1 MEPATTCSSVRIG
14 DRDMAKAILLREHGG
29 AETLLLE
36 EIDLAPPK
44 SGELQIRQTAIGV
57 NFHDIYVRTGLYK
70 TLPLPGIPGIEA
82 VGVVEKI
89 GPDVTGF
96 KIGDRI
102 GYVTFAY
109 GAYASHRNLSA
120 DSAILI
126 PDAIDDFL
134 AATLLTKGLTVE
146 MLINRVHRLEA
157 GQSILVQAAA
167 GGVGK
172 LLVQWAKAIGAL
184 VYGTAGSDEKIRIAQ
199 EAGCDVV
206 IPYRQTD
213 FVDEIMR
220 LTHGKGVDVVYDSV
234 GHDTF
239 DGSLR
244 CLAKFGH
251 LVNFGQSSGPI
262 TAFEVSRLAAGS
274 FSLTRPIIFHYTG
287 VPALRMEMAHN
298 FFKAIETGILKAEA
312 GTAFPLADVGAAHTA
327 LENRSDKGPFI
338 LIP

>member
-1 MEPATTCSSVRIG
+1 MAT
-14 DRDMAKAILLREHGG
+14 AIILREHGG
-29 AETLLLE
+29 VDKLLLE
-36 EIDLAPPK
+36 TVDLVTPK

-70 TLPLPGIPGIEA
+70 TLALPGIPGIEA
-82 VGVVEKI
+82 VGIVEKI
-89 GPDVTGF
+89 GPDVKGF
-96 KIGDRI
+96 KIGDRV
-102 GYVTFAY
+102 GYVTFSY

-120 DSAILI
+120 DSAIPI
-126 PDAIDDFL
+126 PDTIDDFL

-157 GQSILVQAAA
+157 GHTILVHAAA

-172 LLVQWAKAIGAL
+172 LLVNWAKARGAI
-184 VYGTAGSDEKIRIAQ
+184 VYGTAGSAEKIRMAQ
-199 EAGCDVV
+199 EAGCDAV

-213 FVDEIMR
+213 FVEEILR

-234 GHDTF
+234 GLDTF

-244 CLAKFGH
+244 CLAQFGH

-262 TAFEVSRLAAGS
+262 PAFEISRLAAGS
-274 FSLTRPIIFHYTG
+274 FSITRPIIFHYTNS
-287 VPALRMEMAHN
+287 PALRAEMAQN
-298 FFKAIETGILKAEA
+298 FFTAIETGLLKSEA
-312 GTAFPLADVGAAHTA
+312 GTAFPLADVGAAQTA